1 MPKAIGTR
9 ELAEHVSKKTGLTTK
24 QARQAIKTTFE
35 GIALNLKKTDKVNV
49 TGIGSFSKKTKP
61 AQKGGKEATNPFT
74 GEKYIT
80 KPKPASTKVKF
91 RPGSG
96 FKTLLGN
103 K

>member
-1 MPKAIGTR
+1 MAKAVGTR
-9 ELAEHVSKKTGLTTK
+9 ELAEWVGKKGGLSTK
-24 QARQAIKTTFE
+24 QARTAIKLTFE
-35 GIALNLKKTDKVNV
+35 GIALNLKKADKVNI

-61 AQKGGKEATNPFT
+61 AQRGGKEATNPFT
-74 GEKYIT
+74 GEKYLT

-96 FKTLLGN
+96 FKTLLG

>member
-1 MPKAIGTR
+1 MAKSIGTR
-9 ELAEHVSKKTGLTTK
+9 ELAEYVSKKAGLSTK
-24 QARQAIKTTFE
+24 QARTAIKLTFE
-35 GIALNLKKTDKVNV
+35 GIATNLKRADKVTV
-49 TGIGSFSKKTKP
+49 TGIGSFSKKVRP

-80 KPKPASTKVKF
+80 KSKPASTKVKF

-96 FKTLLGN
+96 FKTILG